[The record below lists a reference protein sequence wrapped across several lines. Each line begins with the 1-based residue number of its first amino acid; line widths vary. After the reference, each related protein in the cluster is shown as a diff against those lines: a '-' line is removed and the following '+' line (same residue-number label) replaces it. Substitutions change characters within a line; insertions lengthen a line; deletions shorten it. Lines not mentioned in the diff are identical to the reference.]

1 MSVHEYEVTFIVNPT
16 LNEDDTVG
24 IVERVT
30 QQIANRA
37 GAIKDVSPWG
47 KRRLAYP
54 INHLREGSYVTTTF
68 SMDSE
73 RENELEGAINL
84 IEPVIRH
91 LIVRVNETQKAKAQ
105 RARTAAQRA
114 AAPHPVATFAAPP
127 QVMAQPAEARLA
139 APAALPDED
148 AEITTVASP
157 AVAEAGV
164 PAPVADAP
172 VADAPVADTTA
183 ELSDVPTPA
192 AATTAVTE
200 TADVV
205 PPAADTAAIEEE

>member
-16 LNEDDTVG
+16 LSEDDTVG

-127 QVMAQPAEARLA
+127 QVMAQPVEASLA

-148 AEITTVASP
+148 AETTTMASP
-157 AVAEAGV
+157 AVAEADV
-164 PAPVADAP
+164 PASLVP
-172 VADAPVADTTA
+172 TTA
-183 ELSDVPTPA
+183 ELSDVTPSA
-192 AATTAVTE
+192 ADTTAVAE
-200 TADVV
+200 TADMA
-205 PPAADTAAIEEE
+205 PPPADTAAVEEE

>member
-16 LNEDDTVG
+16 LSEDDTVG

-30 QQIANRA
+30 QLIANRA

-84 IEPVIRH
+84 IEPVMRH

-114 AAPHPVATFAAPP
+114 AAPHPVAPFSP
-127 QVMAQPAEARLA
+127 QPQAMPQPAGASLA
-139 APAALPDED
+139 APAALPGED
-148 AEITTVASP
+148 TEITDTAPP
-157 AVAEAGV
+157 AVEDTDV
-164 PAPVADAP
+164 TPPAADTTAIAQTADVSTPVA
-172 VADAPVADTTA
+172 VAPVADTTA
-183 ELSDVPTPA
+183 V
-192 AATTAVTE
+192 AVEHTDM
-200 TADVV
+200 A
-205 PPAADTAAIEEE
+205 PPAANTAVEEE

>member
-16 LNEDDTVG
+16 LSEDDTVG

-127 QVMAQPAEARLA
+127 QVIAQPAEASLA

-148 AEITTVASP
+148 AETTTVASP
-157 AVAEAGV
+157 AVAEADV

-172 VADAPVADTTA
+172 VADTIA

-192 AATTAVTE
+192 ADTTAVAE
-200 TADVV
+200 TADMA
-205 PPAADTAAIEEE
+205 PSAADTAAVEEE

>member
-16 LNEDDTVG
+16 LSEDDTVG

-127 QVMAQPAEARLA
+127 QVMAQPTEVSLA

-148 AEITTVASP
+148 AETTTMASP
-157 AVAEAGV
+157 AVAEADV
-164 PAPVADAP
+164 P
-172 VADAPVADTTA
+172 APVADTTA
-183 ELSDVPTPA
+183 ELSDVPTPVA
-192 AATTAVTE
+192 DTTAVAE
-200 TADVV
+200 TADMAL
-205 PPAADTAAIEEE
+205 PAADAAAVEEE

>member
-16 LNEDDTVG
+16 LSEDDTVG

-54 INHLREGSYVTTTF
+54 INHLREGSYITTTF

-127 QVMAQPAEARLA
+127 QVMAAQPAEASLA
-139 APAALPDED
+139 APAALPDQD
-148 AEITTVASP
+148 AETTITASP
-157 AVAEAGV
+157 AGAEADV

-172 VADAPVADTTA
+172 VADNTA
-183 ELSDVPTPA
+183 ELSNVPTPA
-192 AATTAVTE
+192 ADTTAVAE
-200 TADVV
+200 TADVAL
-205 PPAADTAAIEEE
+205 PAADTAAVEEE